1 MFLERHRLF
10 QTYSP
15 VFETKISQ
23 MKLIYITA
31 DPYEASIAD
40 QSFVDYV
47 MVDLEVN
54 GKSERQK
61 GRDTLISH
69 HTIHDVSLIRKVLTN
84 SKLLVRINPIWE
96 NTEEEIELAI
106 SFGADSLM
114 LPMFRAK
121 VEVQTFLSMVN
132 GRAECQ
138 LLLETSTALE
148 NIDSILGLEG
158 ISTVHVGLN
167 DLHQE
172 LNLRFMFELFLGDL
186 LDQLGKKVIA
196 RGIGYGI
203 GGVGRPLVSQLV
215 SPEHIIKEHIRLGS
229 SQVILS
235 RDFRK
240 VFLDS
245 KSEHLLQMQEAC
257 KQIRDFAQDSD
268 NSQNERVLFRQKL
281 VASISAALANFSPTH
296 EA

>member
-1 MFLERHRLF
+1 MCLEKHRLF
-10 QTYSP
+10 QTSSP
-15 VFETKISQ
+15 VFEIKISQ

-40 QSFVDYV
+40 QSYVDYV

-61 GRDTLISH
+61 GRDTLISN
-69 HTIHDVSLIRKVLTN
+69 HTIHDVSLIREVLTN

-96 NTEEEIELAI
+96 NTEEEVELAI
-106 SFGADSLM
+106 RFGADSLM

-121 VEVQTFLSMVN
+121 EEVQTFLSLVN

-138 LLLETSTALE
+138 LLLETSTALD
-148 NIDSILGLEG
+148 NIDAILGLEG

-172 LNLRFMFELFLGDL
+172 LKLGFMFELFLGDL
-186 LDQLGKKVIA
+186 LDQLGEKVIA

-215 SPEHIIKEHIRLGS
+215 SPELIIKEHIRLGS

-240 VFLDS
+240 VFLES
-245 KSEHLLQMQEAC
+245 ESEHLLLMQEAC
-257 KQIRDFAQDSD
+257 KQIRNYAQDSED
-268 NSQNERVLFRQKL
+268 VHDERVMLREKL
-281 VASISAALANFSPTH
+281 VNSISSVSKSLRASN
-296 EA
+296 

>member
-1 MFLERHRLF
+1 
-10 QTYSP
+10 
-15 VFETKISQ
+15 

-121 VEVQTFLSMVN
+121 EEVQTFLSMVN

-245 KSEHLLQMQEAC
+245 KSEHLLQMEEAC

>member
-1 MFLERHRLF
+1 MYLERHRLF
-10 QTYSP
+10 QTFSP
-15 VFETKISQ
+15 VFEIKISQ

-40 QSFVDYV
+40 QSYVDYV

-61 GRDTLISH
+61 GRDTLISN
-69 HTIHDVSLIRKVLTN
+69 HTIHDVNLIRKVLTN

-96 NTEEEIELAI
+96 NTEEEVELAI
-106 SFGADSLM
+106 RFGADSLM

-121 VEVQTFLSMVN
+121 EEVQTFLSLVN

-138 LLLETSTALE
+138 LLLETSTALD
-148 NIDSILGLEG
+148 NIEAILGLEG
-158 ISTVHVGLN
+158 ISTIHVGIN

-172 LNLRFMFELFLGDL
+172 LKLGFMFELFLGDL
-186 LDQLGKKVIA
+186 LELLGEKVIA

-203 GGVGRPLVSQLV
+203 GGVGRPLVNQLV
-215 SPEHIIKEHIRLGS
+215 SPELIIKEHIRLGS

-240 VFLDS
+240 VFLES
-245 KSEHLLQMQEAC
+245 EPEHLLLMQEAC
-257 KQIRDFAQDSD
+257 KQIRNYAHDLGDAHD
-268 NSQNERVLFRQKL
+268 EIVMLREKL
-281 VASISAALANFSPTH
+281 VNSISSVSKSLRASH
-296 EA
+296 

>member
-1 MFLERHRLF
+1 
-10 QTYSP
+10 
-15 VFETKISQ
+15 

-40 QSFVDYV
+40 QSYVDYV

-61 GRDTLISH
+61 GRDTLISN
-69 HTIHDVSLIRKVLTN
+69 HTIHDIRLISEVLNN

-96 NTEEEIELAI
+96 NTEDEIELA
-106 SFGADSLM
+106 SRFGADSLM

-121 VEVQTFLSMVN
+121 EEVQTFLSLVN

-138 LLLETSTALE
+138 LLLETSAALD
-148 NIDSILGLEG
+148 NIEAILELEG
-158 ISTVHVGLN
+158 ISTIHVGLN

-172 LNLRFMFELFLGDL
+172 LKLEFMFELFLGDL
-186 LDQLGKKVIA
+186 LDQLGEKVIA

-215 SPEHIIKEHIRLGS
+215 SPELIIKEHIRLGS

-240 VFLDS
+240 VFLES
-245 KSEHLLQMQEAC
+245 ESEHLLLMQEAC
-257 KQIRDFAQDSD
+257 KQIRNYAQDSED
-268 NSQNERVLFRQKL
+268 THDERAMLREKL
-281 VASISAALANFSPTH
+281 VNSISSVSKSLRATN
-296 EA
+296 